1 MKDGNKARFLSQS
14 NTKAHPGNA
23 ARSMPTSPALTG
35 ISSPAL
41 GPTSVPLSQQQA
53 ERMKAIRRPI
63 IHKLALGPATENVIS
78 KYKKD
83 DATEQEFKLALD
95 KVADLEDGKWKLKQ
109 KAFRDLDVFT
119 YKRYTPEERQVAID
133 NAIHVYDKIRLATS
147 EPEWER
153 LLQFEERGTGK
164 CLSKLQAKIAVG
176 AIKPA
181 KAPRIKVHGAE
192 DSGRDTPTADDLD
205 DLFGEKIPTTALK
218 SEGMVRSHSNPPVTK
233 QKKTSEKEQQAK
245 RLLAKGKAT
254 KPTSAKSTE
263 KKSATKES
271 SKIKSSEFVRESDEE
286 DDYLLPAPKAAPA
299 STTSSKVH
307 ATKAPPPKTK
317 QIIKSSS
324 RDEFGGELIP
334 KLNGIQKPKVN
345 NTSPPKSSPL
355 ASSPPTNASDFDD
368 SSSSSSTSLKRKATD
383 SSSDIPI
390 SKRHQKSSSNSTS
403 SSVAS
408 SSVASSNSI
417 VNGERH
423 DPFYYEVMRKE
434 VSATKRFVLYYNKYA
449 DLYRELAAS
458 QDKDRDVEKMADLLA
473 MHERLAQMKAD
484 ILPAGQT

>member
-14 NTKAHPGNA
+14 NKKPLSGNA

-41 GPTSVPLSQQQA
+41 GPTSIPLSQQQA
-53 ERMKAIRRPI
+53 ERTKAIRRPI
-63 IHKLALGPATENVIS
+63 IHKLALGPATEVVIS
-78 KYKKD
+78 KYKKN

-95 KVADLEDGKWKLKQ
+95 KVADFQDGEWKLKQ
-109 KAFRDLDVFT
+109 KAFRDLDVFA

-153 LLQFEERGTGK
+153 LLPFEERGTGK

-192 DSGRDTPTADDLD
+192 DSGRDTPAADDDDLD
-205 DLFGEKIPTTALK
+205 DLFSEKIPTTALK
-218 SEGMVRSHSNPPVTK
+218 SESMVRSHSNPPVTK
-233 QKKTSEKEQQAK
+233 PKRTSEKEQQAK
-245 RLLAKGKAT
+245 RLLAKGKSA
-254 KPTSAKSTE
+254 KSTSAKSSD
-263 KKSATKES
+263 KKSAAKEP

-286 DDYLLPAPKAAPA
+286 DDYLLPAPKTAPA
-299 STTSSKVH
+299 STTI
-307 ATKAPPPKTK
+307 PKTNGTVAPAPRAK
-317 QIIKSSS
+317 QTTKVSS
-324 RDEFGGELIP
+324 RDDFEEMSV
-334 KLNGIQKPKVN
+334 KMNGTQKPKVS

-390 SKRHQKSSSNSTS
+390 SKRHQKSSSSST
-403 SSVAS
+403 S

-417 VNGERH
+417 VNGDRH
-423 DPFYYEVMRKE
+423 DPYYYEVMQKK
-434 VSATKRFVLYYNKYA
+434 VSATKKFVLYYNKYA
-449 DLYRELAAS
+449 ALYRELAAS
-458 QDKDRDVEKMADLLA
+458 QDKDRDVEKMADLMA
-473 MHERLAQMKAD
+473 MHDRLAQMKAD
-484 ILPAGQT
+484 ILPAGDN

>member
-14 NTKAHPGNA
+14 NKKPLPGNA

-53 ERMKAIRRPI
+53 ERTKAIRRPI
-63 IHKLALGPATENVIS
+63 IHKLALGPATEDVIS

-83 DATEQEFKLALD
+83 DATDQEFRLALD
-95 KVADLEDGKWKLKQ
+95 KVAELKDGKWKLKQ

-119 YKRYTPEERQVAID
+119 YKRYTLDERQVAID
-133 NAIHVYDKIRLATS
+133 NAVHVYDKMRLGTS

-153 LLQFEERGTGK
+153 LLPMEERGAGK

-181 KAPRIKVHGAE
+181 KAPKIKVHGAE
-192 DSGRDTPTADDLD
+192 DSGRDTPAAADNDLD
-205 DLFGEKIPTTALK
+205 DLFGDKIPTTTLK
-218 SEGMVRSHSNPPVTK
+218 SETMVRSHSNPPVAK
-233 QKKTSEKEQQAK
+233 QKRISEKEQQAK
-245 RLLAKGKAT
+245 RLLAKGKPI
-254 KPTSAKSTE
+254 KSTSAKSSD
-263 KKSATKES
+263 KKSAGKES

-286 DDYLLPAPKAAPA
+286 DDYLLPAAKAAPA
-299 STTSSKVH
+299 STTASKING
-307 ATKAPPPKTK
+307 APAPAPKTK
-317 QIIKSSS
+317 QAVKISS
-324 RDEFGGELIP
+324 RDEFEEVAP
-334 KLNGIQKPKVN
+334 KLNGTQKPKIN

-368 SSSSSSTSLKRKATD
+368 SSSSSSNSLKRKATD

-390 SKRHQKSSSNSTS
+390 SKRHQKSSSSSTS
-403 SSVAS
+403 SSI
-408 SSVASSNSI
+408 ASSNSI
-417 VNGERH
+417 VNGDRH
-423 DPFYYEVMRKE
+423 DPYYYEVMRKD
-434 VSATKRFVLYYNKYA
+434 VSATKKFVLYYNRYL
-449 DLYRELAAS
+449 DLYRELSAS
-458 QDKDRDVEKMADLLA
+458 QERDRDVEKMADLMA

-484 ILPAGQT
+484 ILPASET

>member
-233 QKKTSEKEQQAK
+233 QKKTSENSRQSGYLQKEKQPNPPQQSQLRRSQPPRSQARLSLLSSSVNLMK
-245 RLLAKGKAT
+245 RMIIYSLLL
-254 KPTSAKSTE
+254 
-263 KKSATKES
+263 
-271 SKIKSSEFVRESDEE
+271 RL
-286 DDYLLPAPKAAPA
+286 LLPAPLPRRF
-299 STTSSKVH
+299 T
-307 ATKAPPPKTK
+307 PPRLPLPKRN
-317 QIIKSSS
+317 KSL
-324 RDEFGGELIP
+324 RALH
-334 KLNGIQKPKVN
+334 VM
-345 NTSPPKSSPL
+345 
-355 ASSPPTNASDFDD
+355 
-368 SSSSSSTSLKRKATD
+368 SL
-383 SSSDIPI
+383 
-390 SKRHQKSSSNSTS
+390 
-403 SSVAS
+403 
-408 SSVASSNSI
+408 
-417 VNGERH
+417 
-423 DPFYYEVMRKE
+423 
-434 VSATKRFVLYYNKYA
+434 
-449 DLYRELAAS
+449 
-458 QDKDRDVEKMADLLA
+458 VEN
-473 MHERLAQMKAD
+473 
-484 ILPAGQT
+484 

>member
-14 NTKAHPGNA
+14 NKKPLSGNA

-41 GPTSVPLSQQQA
+41 GPISVPLSQQQA
-53 ERMKAIRRPI
+53 ERTKAIRRPI
-63 IHKLALGPATENVIS
+63 IHKLALGPATEDVIS
-78 KYKKD
+78 QYKKN
-83 DATEQEFKLALD
+83 DATEQEFKAALD
-95 KVADLEDGKWKLKQ
+95 KVAHLENGEWKLKQ

-119 YKRYTPEERQVAID
+119 YKRYTTEERQVAID

-153 LLQFEERGTGK
+153 LLPLEERGTGK

-192 DSGRDTPTADDLD
+192 DSGRDTPAADDDDLG
-205 DLFGEKIPTTALK
+205 DLFGEKISTTALR
-218 SEGMVRSHSNPPVTK
+218 SGGMVRSHSNPPTTK
-233 QKKTSEKEQQAK
+233 QKRTSEKEQQAK
-245 RLLAKGKAT
+245 RLLAKGK
-254 KPTSAKSTE
+254 PAKSTSTKSSE
-263 KKSATKES
+263 KKSAPKES
-271 SKIKSSEFVRESDEE
+271 SKIKSSEFVHDSDEE
-286 DDYLLPAPKAAPA
+286 DDYHLPAPKAAPT
-299 STTSSKVH
+299 STTISK
-307 ATKAPPPKTK
+307 TNSTQAPAPRTK
-317 QIIKSSS
+317 QTTKVTS
-324 RDEFGGELIP
+324 RDDFEEIP
-334 KLNGIQKPKVN
+334 TKMNGIQKPKVN

-390 SKRHQKSSSNSTS
+390 SKRHQKSSSSSTN
-403 SSVAS
+403 

-417 VNGERH
+417 VNGDRQ
-423 DPFYYEVMRKE
+423 DPYYYEVMRKE
-434 VSATKRFVLYYNKYA
+434 VSATKRFVLYYNRYA
-449 DLYRELAAS
+449 ALWRELAAS
-458 QDKDRDVEKMADLLA
+458 QDKDRDVEKMADLMA
-473 MHERLAQMKAD
+473 MADRLAQMKAD
-484 ILPAGQT
+484 ILPTSAT

>member
-14 NTKAHPGNA
+14 NKKPLSGNA

-35 ISSPAL
+35 INSPAL

-53 ERMKAIRRPI
+53 ERTKAIRRPI
-63 IHKLALGPATENVIS
+63 IHKLALGPAAEDVIS
-78 KYKKD
+78 KYKKN

-95 KVADLEDGKWKLKQ
+95 KVAYLENGEWKLTQ

-153 LLQFEERGTGK
+153 LLPFEERGTGK

-192 DSGRDTPTADDLD
+192 DSGRDTPTADDDGLS
-205 DLFGEKIPTTALK
+205 DLFSEKIPTTARK
-218 SEGMVRSHSNPPVTK
+218 SESMVRSHSNPPVTK
-233 QKKTSEKEQQAK
+233 QKRNSEKEQQAK
-245 RLLAKGKAT
+245 RQLVKGKQ
-254 KPTSAKSTE
+254 AKSTLAKSSD
-263 KKSATKES
+263 KKSAAKES
-271 SKIKSSEFVRESDEE
+271 SKIKSSEFVHESDEE
-286 DDYLLPAPKAAPA
+286 DDYLPPAPKAAPA
-299 STTSSKVH
+299 STTVSKTNG
-307 ATKAPPPKTK
+307 TKAPASKTK
-317 QIIKSSS
+317 QTKVSS
-324 RDEFGGELIP
+324 REDFEEMPAKMNGTQ
-334 KLNGIQKPKVN
+334 KLKVN

-368 SSSSSSTSLKRKATD
+368 SSSSSYTSLKRKATD

-390 SKRHQKSSSNSTS
+390 SKRHQKSSSSSTN
-403 SSVAS
+403 SSV
-408 SSVASSNSI
+408 VSSNSI
-417 VNGERH
+417 VNADRH
-423 DPFYYEVMRKE
+423 DPYYYEVMRKE
-434 VSATKRFVLYYNKYA
+434 VSATKRFVLYYDKYA
-449 DLYRELAAS
+449 ALYRELAAS
-458 QDKDRDVEKMADLLA
+458 QDKDRDVEKMADLMA
-473 MHERLAQMKAD
+473 MHDRLAQMKAD
-484 ILPAGQT
+484 ILPVGET